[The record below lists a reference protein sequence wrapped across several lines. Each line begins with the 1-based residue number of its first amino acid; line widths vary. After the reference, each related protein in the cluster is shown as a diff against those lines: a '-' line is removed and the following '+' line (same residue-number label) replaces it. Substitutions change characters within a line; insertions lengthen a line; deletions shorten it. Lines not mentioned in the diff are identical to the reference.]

1 MENYIEQAA
10 DTKNIYLAY
19 LRLKNT
25 IQNEELFLEKE
36 ILYFEKDID
45 QIKGFTKV
53 KAGIEIIDDDKL
65 QNEELSNQILKI
77 RKIIL
82 NEVDDYNFN
91 KFDFI
96 TKIKKICDDNK
107 ISSYR
112 PLTRYRFF
120 DLVIMQSIFNV
131 LFEKLKNFMPKE
143 NYGVQLSDNPKY
155 LYKNWANQYK
165 KFIDEQKKHS
175 SKDSLYQYVYEY
187 DIKEFYPSISQKQ
200 LVDDI
205 SESINL
211 DKNDI
216 FYKWIEKI
224 IYYYNAD
231 NISEETKMIFEEYCK
246 VYEGNDKDNHS
257 DEEEQTNEKENMPT
271 RKIDRSEL
279 GLPQGPLFSSF
290 LAVFYIRNLYK
301 KFKNEMNK
309 RKVFDFVHFSY
320 IDDGRI
326 YLQDNQ
332 IKSVLNDNPN
342 ETTKNKITNILN
354 NIFQNLNE
362 ESDKKIET
370 TANESLNTK
379 IIQLNDEKIAMLS
392 LDEKSVKNQLDFIS
406 SDASLIN
413 SSINPRFEIPSDL
426 EDAVIAKHEA
436 IKNKL
441 EDMYK
446 KVGKI
451 EDEDIRNSELE
462 KIEKEYKTY
471 SKRRTNFLTRKISSN
486 SKFYDLVKIIF
497 EDEPKDDENL
507 KDDINNF
514 NYYYNLLNLMR
525 NAEND
530 DNRIQYLVEKVK
542 KYLEEYQKKASIN
555 EMIIFY
561 YLATIKAIYQ
571 VKYSIF
577 YKNMLD
583 GIKNRFKNN
592 LLVDKY
598 YNSYI
603 DDSWLLEMNSNK
615 AEVKDDEEA
624 KAIDYYIDYPLN
636 LKKNVDVMINHN
648 LLFKNAEIN
657 YDDSDIE
664 HIYKYKDTNI
674 IIRGDVE
681 NRDISYKKNYKSL
694 NDDELSE
701 FKKMKWLSLLLEF
714 WRKEIDTQKYINPAY
729 LLFENIKVK
738 NKDSQS
744 ENGSKENINNCSAES
759 IMIINNNI
767 NKTFEYYGI
776 KDEMID
782 YKEYLK
788 VFFMNFFKCE
798 ESIIVNKKGR
808 TLKFWEYRVLSFLHN
823 KIFNR
828 DDFFDL
834 LENITKNYDYL
845 NHEVDTNFEKI
856 RFIVDDNLGSAK
868 DKDVIICLHYYLHC
882 VWKNGSKDLTFFTL
896 HNQEHSIELI
906 QNYMRISPKLL
917 DKFKL
922 EKNENFI
929 LFSACYL
936 HDIGMLK
943 GLSKKEMYDLKNL
956 KVLDFYGDVYKYF
969 DEIKIIKME
978 TMLKKIYS
986 IHDKTEQ
993 LFENIVR
1000 SEHSTRAKNDIII
1013 DDMLPLTDL
1022 EKKYISKVSE
1032 NHGNDY
1038 EVVYG
1043 LVDNQIFR
1051 NRKIDIRKISIWLRL
1066 LDLTDISKS
1075 RVTQAVFSRYFE
1087 RMGMESRFH
1096 WLKHLCVNNIDFES
1110 QFDKSKQKL
1119 SVKILINMNY
1129 LPQDEYLNK
1138 KCEYPK
1144 DNSKIECFQ
1153 YKKEDDNKGKEIY
1166 IRKENNFE
1174 CKNCNLLCAFLNE
1187 NYWFE
1192 KEVDQLNWYS
1202 KKYCENEIDFT
1213 LNYVLDNETKR
1224 DKFEIYRFSDTGRKK
1239 VSANECIK
1247 EYLVKKHKKNKATL
1261 R

>member
-1 MENYIEQAA
+1 MKSYIEQAA
-10 DTKNIYLAY
+10 DTENIYLAY
-19 LRLKNT
+19 SRLKNT

-36 ILYFEKDID
+36 ILYFEKGLD
-45 QIKGFTKV
+45 QINDKKTETSTKEDNS
-53 KAGIEIIDDDKL
+53 ILEIK
-65 QNEELSNQILKI
+65 NIL
-77 RKIIL
+77 L
-82 NEVDDYNFN
+82 NKVDSYQFN

-96 TKIKKICDDNK
+96 TKIKKIGDDNK
-107 ISSYR
+107 IFSYR

-131 LFEKLKNFMPKE
+131 LFEKLKNFLPKE
-143 NYGVQLSDNPKY
+143 NYGVQLSDNSKY

-205 SESINL
+205 FESINL
-211 DKNDI
+211 DKDDI
-216 FYKWIEKI
+216 FSKWIEKI
-224 IYYYNAD
+224 IYYYNAA

-246 VYEGNDKDNHS
+246 IYEENNKENHS
-257 DEEEQTNEKENMPT
+257 DEGEQTNEKENT
-271 RKIDRSEL
+271 IVRKIDRSDL

-290 LAVFYIRNLYK
+290 LAVFYIRNLYN
-301 KFKNEMNK
+301 KFKNEMNE

-326 YLQDNQ
+326 YLQDNK
-332 IKSVLNDNPN
+332 IKSILDDKTD
-342 ETTKNKITNILN
+342 ESTKNKITNILN
-354 NIFQNLNE
+354 NIFQNLN
-362 ESDKKIET
+362 KKSNKNVDIT
-370 TANESLNTK
+370 VNESLNTK
-379 IIQLNDEKIAMLS
+379 LIQLNDEKIAMLS
-392 LDEKSVKNQLDFIS
+392 LDEKSVKNQLDYIS

-413 SSINPRFEIPSDL
+413 SSINPRFEIPQDL
-426 EDAVIAKHEA
+426 EEAVIAKHEA

-471 SKRRTNFLTRKISSN
+471 SKRRTNFLTRKISSQ

-497 EDEPKDDENL
+497 EDEQKKDENL

-514 NYYYNLLNLMR
+514 NYYYNLLNLMK
-525 NAEND
+525 NAEGD
-530 DNRIQYLVEKVK
+530 DNRIQYLVMKVTE
-542 KYLEEYQKKASIN
+542 YLKEYQKKASIS
-555 EMIIFY
+555 EMLIFY

-571 VKYSIF
+571 VKYSKF
-577 YKNMLD
+577 YKKMLD
-583 GIKNRFKNN
+583 NIKRNFEDN
-592 LLVDKY
+592 LLVNKY

-603 DDSWLLEMNSNK
+603 DDSWLLEMSSNK
-615 AEVKDDEEA
+615 EEVEDDKESE
-624 KAIDYYIDYPLN
+624 AIDYYIDHPFK
-636 LKKNVDVMINHN
+636 LKKDMDVMIDHN
-648 LLFKNAEIN
+648 LLFKSSKIN

-674 IIRGDVE
+674 IIRGYVE
-681 NRDISYKKNYKSL
+681 NKDISYENDYKYL
-694 NDDELSE
+694 NDNELSE
-701 FKKMKWLSLLLEF
+701 FKKIKWLSLLLEF
-714 WRKEIDTQKYINPAY
+714 WKKEIDTEGYINPAY
-729 LLFENIKVK
+729 LLFDNIRIK
-738 NKDSQS
+738 NNDSNNTS
-744 ENGSKENINNCSAES
+744 KNKENINNSNAES
-759 IMIINNNI
+759 IMIINNNR
-767 NKTFEYYGI
+767 NKTFEAYGI

-788 VFFMNFFKCE
+788 MFFMSFFKCE
-798 ESIIVNKKGR
+798 ESIIVNEKGK
-808 TLKFWEYRVLSFLHN
+808 TLKFWEYRILSFLHN
-823 KIFNR
+823 KMFNR
-828 DDFFDL
+828 GDFFDL
-834 LENITKNYDYL
+834 LEDITKNYDYL

-856 RFIVDDNLGSAK
+856 RFIVDDNLGSTK

-906 QNYMRISPKLL
+906 QNYMRLSPKLL

-922 EKNENFI
+922 EKDENFI

-956 KVLDFYGDVYKYF
+956 KVLDFYESVRKYF

-986 IHDKTEQ
+986 IHNKTEQ

-1000 SEHSTRAKNDIII
+1000 SEHPTRAKNDIII

-1038 EVVYG
+1038 EEVYG
-1043 LVDNQIFR
+1043 LVDEEMFR

-1087 RMGMESRFH
+1087 RMENVSRFH
-1096 WLKHLCVNNIDFES
+1096 WLKHLCVNNIDFKSE
-1110 QFDKSKQKL
+1110 FDKSSKEL

-1129 LPQDEYLNK
+1129 LPYEEYLNK
-1138 KCEYPK
+1138 ECEYSK
-1144 DNSKIECFQ
+1144 DNTNIHKIECFQ
-1153 YKKEDDNKGKEIY
+1153 YEIEDNNDDDITY
-1166 IRKENNFE
+1166 VRKDKNSI

-1192 KEVDQLNWYS
+1192 NEVDQLNWYS
-1202 KKYCENEIDFT
+1202 KKYYENEINFT
-1213 LNYVLDNETKR
+1213 LKYVLDSETKR
-1224 DKFEIYRFSDTGRKK
+1224 DKFEIYRFGDTGRKK
-1239 VSANECIK
+1239 VSADECIK
-1247 EYLVKKHKKNKATL
+1247 EYLVKKYEKNNGK
-1261 R
+1261 